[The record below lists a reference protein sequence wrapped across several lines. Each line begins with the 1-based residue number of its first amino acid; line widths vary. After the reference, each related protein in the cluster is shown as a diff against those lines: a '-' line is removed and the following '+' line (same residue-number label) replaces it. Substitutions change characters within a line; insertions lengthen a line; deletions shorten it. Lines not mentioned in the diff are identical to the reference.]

1 MKTSKKDSK
10 GKRPAAARTDSQR
23 RQLLAGLACLP
34 ALLWWNKA
42 SATTPLVCDVAV
54 IGAGVFGSWIAW
66 HLAQRGQQVVLV
78 DAYAPG
84 NGLSS
89 SGGDTRVIRMAYGP
103 DAIYSRMAAESLTQ
117 WQKLGQAL
125 DARHRPST
133 PLFHPTGVL
142 WLSRH
147 RNGYFNHS
155 LDTLQALGIPTRVF
169 DSPSALQ
176 RAYPQM
182 DYHGIGTGF
191 LEPGSGALAAR
202 QCVRVVAEEA
212 MRNGAR
218 WLQATAA
225 APEPVASQ
233 KGERLRIPLR
243 TATGPAQLLAR
254 QAVYACGAWLPKV
267 FPQLL
272 SRRIVPTR
280 QEVFYLNLKAVS
292 APLAARYAPARFPV
306 WADFNDGDVFY
317 GIPDVA
323 GYGFKIAHDKHGP
336 VMDPDTADR
345 RVSEAA
351 EREMRAYLRKRFPEL
366 AEAPLASV
374 RVCQYENTSNGDFLL
389 DRHPTLPNV
398 WLAGGGSG
406 HSFKHG
412 PAVGRWMAE
421 LVTGARTPTHPR
433 FTLSSKDTTQKRA
446 VI

>member
-1 MKTSKKDSK
+1 MKKIKQGLTV
-10 GKRPAAARTDSQR
+10 RRAAAIRTDSQR
-23 RQLLAGLACLP
+23 RQLLAGLAGLP
-34 ALLWWNKA
+34 ALLWRNKA

-66 HLAQRGQQVVLV
+66 HLAQHGQQVVLV
-78 DAYAPG
+78 DAYTPG

-89 SGGDTRVIRMAYGP
+89 SGGDTRVTRMAYGP
-103 DAIYSRMAAESLTQ
+103 DAIYSRMATESLTH
-117 WQKLGQAL
+117 WKAL
-125 DARHRPST
+125 DARHRPSI

-147 RNGYFNHS
+147 RNTYFDHS

-176 RAYPQM
+176 RAYPQI

-212 MRNGAR
+212 MRNGVR

-225 APEPVASQ
+225 APESVASQ
-233 KGERLRIPLR
+233 KGKRLRIPLR

-272 SRRIVPTR
+272 AGRIVPTR

-292 APLAARYAPARFPV
+292 ESLAARYAPDRFPV

-317 GIPDVA
+317 GIPDMA
-323 GYGFKIAHDKHGP
+323 GYGFKIAHDKHGS
-336 VMDPDTADR
+336 VMDPNTADR
-345 RVSEAA
+345 RVSVAA

-389 DRHPTLPNV
+389 DRHPSLDSV

-406 HSFKHG
+406 HGFKHG

-421 LVTGARTPTHPR
+421 LVTGTRSHTHPR
-433 FTLSSKDTTQKRA
+433 FTLASKGTTQKRE
-446 VI
+446 VV